1 MDEILV
7 DKYYHLKSFHCL
19 NENFKQLDRK
29 FRLLENSDVKHK
41 YQKIKNEYENALFKN
56 DQKDYKNL
64 IINFRTL
71 MKSLVNQNSESNQN
85 YNQIYLMEISL
96 IAMLIV
102 SKFE

>member
-7 DKYYHLKSFHCL
+7 DKYYHFKSFHCL

-41 YQKIKNEYENALFKN
+41 YQKIKNEYENVLLKN

-71 MKSLVNQNSESNQN
+71 MKSLVNQNTESNQN

-102 SKFE
+102 S